1 MQGTEENELDLML
14 GTFGRTFPKTAVFSE
29 FARSRLDLDP
39 RDGPDGVLVAWME
52 KEEILFRTFE
62 RHLVGDRLQE
72 GFSADRVD
80 EFIAFSL
87 SVQNRRKSRVGHA
100 LENHIEQIFKT
111 LGVRHARGAYT
122 EGKSKPDFLFP
133 DAASYQDEHYPATS
147 LHMLAVKST
156 CKDRWRQALAE
167 AKRIERKHL
176 LTLES
181 PISTTQTDEMRDQQL
196 QLVVPQGLQGAFQ
209 PEQQAWLMTF
219 SEFIGVVKTSSN
231 N

>member
-1 MQGTEENELDLML
+1 MSLRE
-14 GTFGRTFPKTAVFSE
+14 
-29 FARSRLDLDP
+29 SR
-39 RDGPDGVLVAWME
+39 GGS
-52 KEEILFRTFE
+52 
-62 RHLVGDRLQE
+62 
-72 GFSADRVD
+72 GFSADKVE

-111 LGVRHARGAYT
+111 LGVQHARGAYT

-133 DAASYQDEHYPATS
+133 DGTAYKNEHFPAAS

-181 PISTTQTDEMRDQQL
+181 PISTTQTDEMKEQQL
-196 QLVVPQGLQGAFQ
+196 QLVVPRGLHAAFR
-209 PEQQAWLMTF
+209 PDQQAWLMDF
-219 SEFIGVVKTSSN
+219 AGFIAEVK
-231 N
+231 